1 MYGLGNRMRAMMGCF
16 IIGTLY
22 STITT
27 TTLLYCCSYLQRM
40 RAVVGCFMIA
50 LAAKR
55 VMFVDWKHL
64 YTFWE
69 PAQMKEHRDM
79 PGMCCIANEYYASS
93 Y

>member
-1 MYGLGNRMRAMMGCF
+1 
-16 IIGTLY
+16 
-22 STITT
+22 
-27 TTLLYCCSYLQRM
+27 M

-79 PGMCCIANEYYASS
+79 PGMCCIANVYYASS